1 LYNAPNIFRVIQP
14 KRMRWTEHVARMEDN
29 INICRGLVE
38 KPTEGD
44 NLVEV
49 NVDGNIILK
58 WIFQNLG

>member
-1 LYNAPNIFRVIQP
+1 
-14 KRMRWTEHVARMEDN
+14 MEDN
-29 INICRGLVE
+29 INIYRGLVE
-38 KPTEGD
+38 KPIEGD